1 MKFSV
6 DRNNSIIKLQGF
18 QGPQN
23 KSNSFVFQVRK
34 QMKPRRT
41 RIGMTQKGLETKYLT
56 EVNFLIA
63 LLYISILVLFTNN
76 RFHTLLLTFSL
87 ITE

>member
-1 MKFSV
+1 
-6 DRNNSIIKLQGF
+6 
-18 QGPQN
+18 
-23 KSNSFVFQVRK
+23 
-34 QMKPRRT
+34 MKPRRT